1 VATPAGFAAEANTLG
16 KLLAKEEAGTK
27 PLYAC
32 RINGSEDHMTS
43 VSPTCEGQTVVSATP
58 LGHVF
63 TGKPADVPALPL
75 YRCLFKGTHFD
86 SLDAKCEG
94 YQPEF
99 LFGWVV
105 G

>member
-1 VATPAGFAAEANTLG
+1 VATPAGFSAEAVNLG

-32 RINGSEDHMTS
+32 RVNGSEDHMTS

-63 TGKPADVPALPL
+63 KSKPADVPALLL
-75 YRCLFKGTHFD
+75 YRCQVKGTHFD
-86 SLDAKCEG
+86 SLDANCEG
-94 YQPEF
+94 YQREF
-99 LFGWVV
+99 QFGWVV